1 MSGHEQELLVI
12 INEKLRALQPDASA
26 ALARMNAAA
35 WEATE
40 PGLLELCRCL
50 IVSML
55 DQDTP
60 RPAADPAVPGPT
72 ADQLGALGAW
82 RDSEL
87 FSPLERAALEF
98 TEQFVVSVSSV
109 TDEQV
114 EALRSRLGDEKTY
127 AFAAALYV
135 IEMSERLRIVSAV
148 VLGNGSEH

>member
-1 MSGHEQELLVI
+1 LEHEQELLVI
-12 INEKLRALQPDASA
+12 INEKLRGLQPDAAA
-26 ALARMNAAA
+26 ALTRMNETA
-35 WEATE
+35 WEAAD

-55 DQDTP
+55 DAGAP
-60 RPAADPAVPGPT
+60 RRAANPAAPAPT
-72 ADQLGALGAW
+72 ADQIAALGAW
-82 RDSEL
+82 RDSDL

-135 IEMSERLRIVSAV
+135 IEMSERLCIVSAA
-148 VLGNGSEH
+148 VLGNGGEH